1 MLYFQQF
8 HWFLSCFQDALIKI
22 SKTEG
27 LTSLWSG
34 LSPTLVLAVPATVI
48 YFVSYEQLRLYL
60 KVKNTM
66 SYIFSFIYKFEIY
79 VQYSILLII
88 S

>member
-1 MLYFQQF
+1 M
-8 HWFLSCFQDALIKI
+8 KI

-48 YFVSYEQLRLYL
+48 YFVSYEQLRLYF
-60 KVKNTM
+60 KVK
-66 SYIFSFIYKFEIY
+66 K
-79 VQYSILLII
+79 
-88 S
+88 